1 VTRRLLEK
9 VTTGIVAAC
18 ALVGALTGAA
28 DAAVREDAAVLQTT
42 FRFDIPAGALADVLA
57 AFQTLTGLTVAAPA
71 HTTIQG
77 LTSPGVEG
85 TFTPEQALTRAL
97 TGTGLT
103 FRLAAANG
111 YSLEVRPVIESVEV
125 RGSLPYRAATTVTAT
140 RTLTPL
146 HDVPQA
152 VTVITRAM
160 IADQRMQNMAD
171 VMRYVPGAGMA
182 QGEGNRDT
190 PVLRGTSTTAD
201 FFVDGVRDDV
211 QYFRDLYNVD
221 SVEAL
226 KGPNA
231 MIFGRGGPGGV
242 INRTTRQADWST
254 AREITLQGGSF
265 DNRRATFDV
274 GQPMGAGWSARLTGV
289 YENSGS
295 YRRGVDLER
304 YGINPTLAFM
314 VTGSTTARVGYERF
328 HDDRTADRG
337 IPSFGTRPA
346 PGDASVF
353 FGDPGMSNT
362 FVTVDAFTAGLEHAF
377 RGGVLVRNRTRVAAY
392 DKFYQNVYASGAVG
406 SDGSTVPIAAY
417 NNGTERR
424 NFFNQT
430 DVNFSATTGRVR
442 HTVLIGAEVGRQATD
457 NIRHTGYFTGISP
470 TATSYSTRLSDPI
483 VSVPITFRQS
493 ATDADNHGVAAV
505 GAAYA
510 QDQVDWSPQVQT
522 IVGLRYDRFDM
533 NFRNNRTAQNL
544 SSLDHLVSPRA
555 GVVYKPVAALA
566 LYASYSLAYVPRAG
580 EQLSSLSLT
589 NQALEP
595 ERFVNYEVGAKWE
608 TRPEVAVTAA
618 IYKLDRT
625 NVAIPDPVDT
635 TRSLLV
641 AGQRTRGFELGV
653 TGSVT
658 PAWTTVA
665 AYAYQDGRITQTIS
679 ATARAG
685 AVLAQVP
692 AHTFSL
698 WNKYNV
704 SRRWGVGA
712 GIIHNG
718 DMFTSTD
725 NTVVLPAFTRVDAA
739 VFMTLTR
746 QLRAQLN
753 VENLLDERYYPFSN
767 GNNNITPGSPRALRL
782 SLTTNF

>member
-1 VTRRLLEK
+1 MTRRMLEK
-9 VTTGIVAAC
+9 VITGIVAAC
-18 ALVGALTGAA
+18 AFISVLTGAA
-28 DAAVREDAAVLQTT
+28 DAAVRDDAAVLQTT

-77 LTSPGVEG
+77 LTSPGVAG
-85 TFTPEQALTRAL
+85 TFSPEQALTRAL

-160 IADQRMQNMAD
+160 LADQRMQNMAD

-190 PVLRGTSTTAD
+190 PILRGTSTTAD

-231 MIFGRGGPGGV
+231 MIFGRGGAGGV

-274 GQPMGAGWSARLTGV
+274 GQPMAARWSARLTGV

-346 PGDASVF
+346 PGDASAF
-353 FGDPGMSNT
+353 FGDPGLSTT
-362 FVTVDAFTAGLEHAF
+362 FVTVDAFTAGLDHAF
-377 RGGVLVRNRTRVAAY
+377 RGGVLVRNRTRLAAY
-392 DKFYQNVYASGAVG
+392 DKFYQNVYASGGVG

-417 NNGTERR
+417 NNGTTRQ

-442 HTVLIGAEVGRQATD
+442 HTLLIGAEAGRQATD
-457 NIRHTGYFTGISP
+457 NLRHTGYFSGISP
-470 TATSYSTRLSDPI
+470 TVTSYSARLSDPI

-493 ATDADNHGVAAV
+493 ANDADNHGVATV

-533 NFRNNRTAQNL
+533 DFRNNRTAQNL

-566 LYASYSLAYVPRAG
+566 LYTSYSLAYVPRAG

-608 TRPEVAVTAA
+608 TRPDLSVTAA
-618 IYKLDRT
+618 IYKLERT
-625 NVAIPDPVDT
+625 NVAIPDPVDP
-635 TRSLLV
+635 TRSLLI
-641 AGQRTRGFELGV
+641 AGQRTQGFELGV
-653 TGSVT
+653 TGSIT

-665 AYAYQDGRITQTIS
+665 AYAYQDGRITRTIS
-679 ATARAG
+679 ATATAG

-698 WNKYNV
+698 WNKYNL

-712 GIIHNG
+712 GIIHNA

-739 VFMTLTR
+739 LFMTVTR

-753 VENLLDERYYPFSN
+753 MENLLDERYYPFSN

>member
-1 VTRRLLEK
+1 MFKK
-9 VTTGIVAAC
+9 VLPGVVAAC
-18 ALVGALTGAA
+18 VALMSLLGSAAGAA
-28 DAAVREDAAVLQTT
+28 VPEETTRAQST
-42 FRFDIPAGALADVLA
+42 FRFDIPGGALDGVLA
-57 AFQTLTGLTVAAPA
+57 AFEALTGLTITAPP

-77 LTSPGVEG
+77 LTSPGVTG
-85 TFTPEQALTRAL
+85 TMTPEQALARGLA
-97 TGTGLT
+97 GTGLT
-103 FRLAAANG
+103 FRLTAINE
-111 YSLEVRPVIESVEV
+111 YSLEVRPVLENVEV

-152 VTVITRAM
+152 VTVITRSM

-190 PVLRGTSTTAD
+190 PILRGTSTTAD

-231 MIFGRGGPGGV
+231 MMFGRGGAGGI

-265 DNRRATFDV
+265 DNRRATFDL
-274 GQPMGAGWSARLTGV
+274 GQPMAARWSARLTGM

-295 YRRGVDLER
+295 YRQGVDLER
-304 YGINPTLAFM
+304 YGINPTLAVM
-314 VTGSTTARVGYERF
+314 LGNTTTARIGYERF

-337 IPSFGTRPA
+337 IPSLGRRPA
-346 PGDASVF
+346 PGDPERF
-353 FGDPGMSNT
+353 FGDPDLSST
-362 FVTVDAFTAGLEHAF
+362 FATVDAFTAGLDHAF
-377 RGGVLVRNRTRVAAY
+377 RGGVLLRNRTRVAAY

-406 SDGSTVPIAAY
+406 ADGTTVPIAAY
-417 NNGTERR
+417 NNGTARQ

-430 DVNFSATTGRVR
+430 DLNLTAATGRVT
-442 HTVLIGAEVGRQATD
+442 HTLLVGAEAGHQATD
-457 NIRHTGYFTGISP
+457 NLRHTGYFTGISP
-470 TATSYSTRLSDPI
+470 TATSYSVRLDASTITTPI
-483 VSVPITFRQS
+483 VFRQS
-493 ATDADNHGVAAV
+493 ATDSDNHGVANVTAV
-505 GAAYA
+505 YA
-510 QDQVDWSPQVQT
+510 QDQVEWSPRVQA
-522 IVGLRYDRFDM
+522 IVGLRYDRFAVD
-533 NFRNNRTAQNL
+533 FRNNRTAQTVA
-544 SSLDHLVSPRA
+544 SLDHLVSPRA
-555 GVVYKPVAALA
+555 GIVYKPAAELA
-566 LYASYSLAYVPRAG
+566 LYTSYSLAYVPRAG

-589 NQALEP
+589 NEALEP
-595 ERFVNYEVGAKWE
+595 ERFINYEVGAKWDA
-608 TRPEVAVTAA
+608 RPDLSVTAA

-625 NVAIPDPVDT
+625 NVAVPDPVDAA
-635 TRSLLV
+635 RSLLV
-641 AGQRTRGFELGV
+641 AGQRTEGFELGV
-653 TGSVT
+653 TGNVT
-658 PAWTTVA
+658 PKWTTVGG
-665 AYAYQDGRITQTIS
+665 YAYQDGRITQTLS
-679 ATARAG
+679 STARAG
-685 AVLAQVP
+685 ATLAQVP

-712 GIIHNG
+712 GVIHNG

-739 VFMTLTR
+739 LFMTLTR
-746 QLRAQLN
+746 QLRAQVN
-753 VENLLDERYYPFSN
+753 VENLLDQRYYPFSN